1 VASNHKQRK
10 ENKTREWHSN
20 QKRKERKQRKG
31 KVESQRVPRREKQKR
46 RRRRRRRGRRRE
58 ELEAS
63 WYRDRERARRKK
75 ERRRRRGGEGE
86 QRKKKKNPKKQTC
99 QNTPKFT
106 ETAETHRNTSK
117 FYPRWNGGL
126 SRTGTRFSIRSGRN
140 GTEYT
145 TMVIT
150 IISISLACSYLVNL
164 YIHWQMPIEFVSVE
178 NEEKNTVIFFIY
190 YF

>member
-1 VASNHKQRK
+1 M
-10 ENKTREWHSN
+10 
-20 QKRKERKQRKG
+20 G
-31 KVESQRVPRREKQKR
+31 KDQ
-46 RRRRRRRGRRRE
+46 RRE
-58 ELEAS
+58 EEEGDDAEKS
-63 WYRDRERARRKK
+63 WRRAGIETERELGGKKK
-75 ERRRRRGGEGE
+75 EEEEGVE
-86 QRKKKKNPKKQTC
+86 KESREKKNPKKQTG

-106 ETAETHRNTSK
+106 EMAETHRNTSK

-126 SRTGTRFSIRSGRN
+126 SRTGLHTGTRFSIRSDQN